1 MQGIEIPIGA
11 PLGQLDKDLRGAEK
25 KLKDFTSSADS
36 NLAKFSSGASAALKT
51 VALSIGGALSVGA
64 FVSFGKEVLAVT
76 AEFEKFGAV
85 LGNTLGSNALAKLK
99 LKEISD
105 FAAKTPF
112 GVNELTDSFIKL
124 ANQGFKPT
132 GDQMRLLGDLASS
145 TGKSFNQLAEA
156 IIDAQVGEFERLKE
170 FGVRAQDAGDKV
182 IFTFKGVQTTVDKSA
197 ESIRNYVTSLGNAE
211 GVSGSMAVISQTLT
225 GKISNLGDSWD
236 QMLISVGSNTSGVF
250 SGAIDII
257 NQAINE
263 ITQFN
268 QELNTAS
275 KFKISGSLFEG
286 LIKAGGKISGIP
298 ALGALMSTKDINVT
312 AIMAVEKGVNGIV
325 QSTVQGAKS
334 VTDFSNAIAKL
345 KTEGDKL
352 LQGGASQSV
361 KNAFKTVYE
370 DGIKALRDGRD
381 AFGREASK
389 STITGNLGVDKKAKT
404 EAAKKQ
410 KEASESAAKLKTD
423 AGVFAQQMITSL
435 VNFRATVSAEADKK
449 KAGLDFI
456 DPDALDLA
464 VSQSEVAAKA
474 IVDKF
479 AAIKAPLLTPF
490 QNLNLYIKD
499 NILPQLSTSFKTFFD
514 EMLIRGKFSFE
525 ALGESIKNTFLS
537 VLASEATKG
546 VMSLLAGGDKKDGS
560 KGKGLI
566 GIVGSLLKIGGGK
579 AALAGGTAATG
590 GTAALAT
597 GTAAT
602 GGALLPILAG
612 VAAIAGIA
620 SLFKKKQAAPIPQ
633 QFNNVATSGF
643 GAGSDISSGRV
654 VFEISGT
661 NLVGVLNRAGAKLQ
675 RFGP

>member
-1 MQGIEIPIGA
+1 
-11 PLGQLDKDLRGAEK
+11 
-25 KLKDFTSSADS
+25 
-36 NLAKFSSGASAALKT
+36 
-51 VALSIGGALSVGA
+51 
-64 FVSFGKEVLAVT
+64 
-76 AEFEKFGAV
+76 
-85 LGNTLGSNALAKLK
+85 
-99 LKEISD
+99 
-105 FAAKTPF
+105 
-112 GVNELTDSFIKL
+112 
-124 ANQGFKPT
+124 
-132 GDQMRLLGDLASS
+132 
-145 TGKSFNQLAEA
+145 
-156 IIDAQVGEFERLKE
+156 
-170 FGVRAQDAGDKV
+170 
-182 IFTFKGVQTTVDKSA
+182 
-197 ESIRNYVTSLGNAE
+197 
-211 GVSGSMAVISQTLT
+211 MAVISQTLT